1 MKETN
6 FLQEGFR
13 KPELE
18 KTDPYYYVCGG
29 RYTYE
34 ELDKM
39 TWEEFGLRRHGSMPP
54 KLYKY
59 YSNKVIDGRNYSKEA
74 LENNTVYLQEIK
86 KFDDNYDCTLS
97 INIEEFARLRIMHYA
112 KICGMEI
119 NEEWNYNRYVEAL
132 SGFLYNEMRGG
143 TDLEQIF
150 GSKQLSTEEDYRR
163 NIFCLTLKTVF
174 MSYEGQDNIWQTAF
188 YKAISDEYADIT

>member
-13 KPELE
+13 KPEIERL
-18 KTDPYYYVCGG
+18 DPYYYVCGG
-29 RYTYE
+29 RYTHE

-39 TWEEFGLRRHGSMPP
+39 TWEEFGLRRHGSMPS

-59 YSNKVIDGRNYSKEA
+59 YSNKVIDGINYSKEA

-97 INIEEFARLRIMHYA
+97 INIEEFLAA
-112 KICGMEI
+112 KFICFHI
-119 NEEWNYNRYVEAL
+119 
-132 SGFLYNEMRGG
+132 FLP
-143 TDLEQIF
+143 L
-150 GSKQLSTEEDYRR
+150 
-163 NIFCLTLKTVF
+163 
-174 MSYEGQDNIWQTAF
+174 
-188 YKAISDEYADIT
+188 

>member
-39 TWEEFGLRRHGSMPP
+39 TWEEFGLRRHGSMPS

-112 KICGMEI
+112 KICGMKI
-119 NEEWNYNRYVEAL
+119 NEKWDYNRYAAEF
-132 SGFLYNEMRGG
+132 SGFLYNKMRGG
-143 TDLEQIF
+143 IDLEQIF
-150 GSKQLSTEEDYRR
+150 GIKQLSTQEGYRR
-163 NIFCLTLKTVF
+163 NIFC
-174 MSYEGQDNIWQTAF
+174 
-188 YKAISDEYADIT
+188 

>member
-13 KPELE
+13 KPEIE
-18 KTDPYYYVCGG
+18 KLDPYYYVCGG

-34 ELDKM
+34 ELDEM
-39 TWEEFGLRRHGSMPP
+39 TWEEFGLRRHGSMPS

-59 YSNKVIDGRNYSKEA
+59 YSNKVIDGINYSKEA

-112 KICGMEI
+112 NICGMEI
-119 NEEWNYNRYVEAL
+119 NEN
-132 SGFLYNEMRGG
+132 GII
-143 TDLEQIF
+143 TDMQQSF
-150 GSKQLSTEEDYRR
+150 R
-163 NIFCLTLKTVF
+163 
-174 MSYEGQDNIWQTAF
+174 AF
-188 YKAISDEYADIT
+188 YTIRCAAEPIWNKYLESNNCQQKKIIAGIFFV